1 MLILEAAVDLNAE
14 SLLLIV
20 VGAHLQA
27 EADQRPLAYRL
38 HDQICQWQEAH
49 GCAEDG
55 LRPIVCCDLWYL
67 NADDLLQ
74 RPVIAIGDPEFN
86 AATAY
91 LANRLPTALVV
102 DDWLR
107 VQLDPEFI
115 DLRVCVWGVTPT
127 ATAGGMKLLSDR
139 YLDPFLRAVHNLPPP
154 P

>member
-1 MLILEAAVDLNAE
+1 MDLNPE

-27 EADQRPLAYRL
+27 EANDRPLANRL
-38 HDQICQWQEAH
+38 RDRIVQWQDTN

-55 LRPIVCCDLWYL
+55 ITPYVCCDLWYL
-67 NADDLLQ
+67 NTTDLME
-74 RPVIAIGDPEFN
+74 RPTIAIGDPEFN

-102 DDWLR
+102 DESLR

-115 DLRVCVWGVTPT
+115 ELNACVWGVNPT
-127 ATAGGMKLLSDR
+127 ATAGGVDLFVDR
-139 YLDPFLRAVHNLPPP
+139 YLDGFLRSVHHLPPAAH
-154 P
+154 